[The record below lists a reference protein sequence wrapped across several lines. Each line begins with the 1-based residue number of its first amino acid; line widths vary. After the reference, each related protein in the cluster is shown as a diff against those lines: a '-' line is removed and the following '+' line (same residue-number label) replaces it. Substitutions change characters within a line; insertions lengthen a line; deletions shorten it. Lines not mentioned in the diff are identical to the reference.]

1 MTSDEMKKWLAEHL
15 RREVTISE
23 VTVNNTRCF
32 LVDYINHSA
41 PATKLVGASE
51 DEAIANLFNYLQT
64 LKAPVEAGV
73 RDQGIDLA
81 EG

>member
-1 MTSDEMKKWLAEHL
+1 MTTDEMKAWLAERL
-15 RREVTISE
+15 RREVSISP

-64 LKAPVEAGV
+64 VEAPATA
-73 RDQGIDLA
+73 DSA
-81 EG
+81 TKE